1 MIKYFSIMILCFF
14 VGCNSPKEKTAD
26 IISPEKMKL
35 VFWDYLR
42 ANEYAFE
49 IIKKDKTQNDT
60 TLNIHLQNLIFK
72 QYKISRE
79 TFYRSYSYYTNN
91 SNLLV
96 PILDSMIAKHENT
109 RIEFNPE
116 TFLKDGEKF

>member
-1 MIKYFSIMILCFF
+1 MIKYFFIMILCFF

>member
-1 MIKYFSIMILCFF
+1 MSKYLFIMILFF
-14 VGCNSPKEKTAD
+14 SVGCNSPKEKTVD

-35 VFWDYLR
+35 VLWDYLR

-49 IIKKDKTQNDT
+49 IIKKDTTQNDT
-60 TLNIHLQNLIFK
+60 TLNLHLQNLIFNH
-72 QYKISRE
+72 YKISRE
-79 TFYRSYSYYTNN
+79 TFYKSYTYYTNN

-109 RIEFNPE
+109 RVEFDPAL
-116 TFLKDGEKF
+116 FLKD

>member
-1 MIKYFSIMILCFF
+1 MSKYLFITILFFS
-14 VGCNSPKEKTAD
+14 VGCSSPKKKSAD
-26 IISPEKMKL
+26 IISPDKMKL

-49 IIKKDKTQNDT
+49 IIKKDTTQNDT
-60 TLNIHLQNLIFK
+60 TLNLHLQNLIFNH
-72 QYKISRE
+72 YKISRQA
-79 TFYRSYSYYTNN
+79 FYKSYTYYTNN

>member
-1 MIKYFSIMILCFF
+1 MIKYFSIMILFF
-14 VGCNSPKEKTAD
+14 SVGCHSPKKKSAG
-26 IISPEKMKL
+26 IISPEKMKMVL
-35 VFWDYLR
+35 WDYLR

-49 IIKKDKTQNDT
+49 IAKKDTTQNDT

-72 QYKISRE
+72 QHKISRE
-79 TFYRSYSYYTNN
+79 TFYKSYSYYTNN

-109 RIEFNPE
+109 RVEFDPE
-116 TFLKDGEKF
+116 LFLKD